1 MNQENLS
8 EFIPPEFDITKY
20 DAAANMELVN
30 WLENLTMRMLGY
42 HAIGKSIDEQTKKLI
57 LELTQKNISL
67 GVVLESSYAKILNDM
82 LAEDNAQYASVVRQ
96 LTYFDLFSTADG
108 LKTADLEQLY
118 SAVQT
123 NIYPLI
129 NQNSLGQLNEFMQIE
144 AMDGKDN
151 LAWLEIDLNCSKNE
165 ILDAVSG
172 WVANAKA
179 ERQATQKT
187 NNRERKINSFNLVAF
202 RKWHD
207 ARVLAYLDLATWN
220 SLVGN
225 KVTSPILGKILFP
238 DPRDVVGKA
247 GRIDD
252 SSKHYANILTSQASL
267 RRMLNVLAD
276 ANRKKNT
283 QKTS

>member
-1 MNQENLS
+1 MYPEHLKQYV
-8 EFIPPEFDITKY
+8 PPEFDMAKY

-30 WLENLTMRMLGY
+30 WLENLTMRMIGY
-42 HAIGKSIDEQTKKLI
+42 HAIGKSLDEQTIKMI
-57 LELTQKNISL
+57 LDLTQKNISL
-67 GVVLESSYAKILNDM
+67 GVVLESSYAEILDAM
-82 LAEDNAQYASVVRQ
+82 LAEDSAQYASVVRQ

-108 LKTADLEQLY
+108 LKTEGLEQLY
-118 SAVQT
+118 SELQT

-220 SLVGN
+220 SLIGN
-225 KVTSPILGKILFP
+225 KVTSKILGEILFP
-238 DPRDVVGKA
+238 DPKLIIDKT
-247 GRIDD
+247 GRVDD
-252 SSKHYANILTSQASL
+252 SSIHYANILTSQASL

-276 ANRKKNT
+276 SNRKKNT
-283 QKTS
+283 PKTS